1 MTKILAID
9 DKNDNL
15 ITLGAI
21 IKDYFPEAFFDTA
34 LSGKKGIEL
43 AISTDPDVI
52 LLDINMPDMDG
63 FEVCRQLKEDARVCN
78 IPVVFLT
85 AMKEDRDKRIKALEV
100 GVEAFLFKPI
110 DETVLIAQIRA
121 MLKIKEFNNHKRT
134 ENERLSQLVAERTRE
149 LEQSHD
155 ETLKLLNK
163 QKAENERYRNA
174 EIELR
179 ESEEKYRLLHES
191 AGVGIGYYT
200 PDGIVISYN
209 TIAALNMNGKPE
221 DFAGKSIYSLFPKK
235 DADFYMD
242 RIKKALNSEPRQEYE
257 DKVELPTEVKWFQ
270 SVFTRILDSSNQVI
284 GVQIIST
291 DITAQKRTEG
301 ALHESE
307 AKFRDLFTQMNEG
320 FALHQVIYDA
330 NHIAIDYTILDINP
344 AFEKQVGITIE
355 KAKGALATELY
366 GVTPAPFLDIYAQVA
381 QTGEHQFFQT
391 YFPPFDRHFQI
402 SAFSP
407 NPGYFATIFTDIS
420 ERIKGEEALTNSNEL
435 LSKFILH
442 SPIYT
447 YIKEV
452 NPNES
457 KVLKASEN
465 FVDMIGISGSDMV
478 GKNMYE
484 LFPPEF
490 AVKITAD
497 DWEVAASDQLIHLDE
512 ELNGRYYY
520 TIKYPI
526 KQGNKTLL
534 AGYTIDI
541 TERKKAEDTLRET
554 KNYLENLLNYA
565 NAPII
570 VWDDNFRITQ
580 FNKAFERLSGRK
592 ESEVLG
598 NSVEILFPAKTRE
611 QSLEY
616 IKKTSV
622 GERWEVV
629 EIEILDLKG
638 DVHILL
644 WNSAA
649 IYSQDGKSV
658 LATIAQGQDITKR
671 KQAEEENERTQKLLE
686 DSQRIGK
693 IGGWEINLDTMELNW
708 TKEMYNIHEVDLTFN
723 PKIDHRVN
731 FYTPES
737 LPIIDKAVRDA
748 IEQGGSYDVD
758 VEIITAK
765 GNHRS
770 IRTIGKADL
779 KRRRI
784 IGFFQDITERKMAEN
799 ALKENESRLREL
811 NATKDKFF
819 SIIAHDLKNPFNS
832 ILGLSNILVE
842 QIHEKNFDGIEE
854 YAAIIQK
861 SSMQVYELLVN
872 LLEWSRTQIG
882 RIEFSPEYIELGA
895 LINEV
900 AELLNDSGKQ
910 KSIAIL
916 KELPRNMLVSADK
929 AMISSV
935 LRNLITNAIKFT
947 HPDGQVIISADKK
960 PDELTISI
968 TDNGI
973 GISKET
979 IGRLF
984 RIDENHIALGIQNEK
999 GTGLGL
1005 ILCKEFIEKHGGKIW
1020 VESEVGKGSTFCF
1033 TIPKG

>member
-163 QKAENERYRNA
+163 QKAENERYRNS

-900 AELLNDSGKQ
+900 AELLNDSARQ
-910 KSIAIL
+910 KSIVIF
-916 KELPRNMLVSADK
+916 KEFPRNMIVSADK